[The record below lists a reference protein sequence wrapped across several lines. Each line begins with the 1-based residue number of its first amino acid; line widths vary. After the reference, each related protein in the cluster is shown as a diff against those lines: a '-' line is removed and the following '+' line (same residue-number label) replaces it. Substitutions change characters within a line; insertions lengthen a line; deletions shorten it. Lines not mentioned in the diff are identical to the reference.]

1 MKLGLGSITSLLD
14 SFGNP
19 QEDFPSVLIAGTNGK
34 GSVTT
39 YVTSILRSAGYRV
52 GTFYSPHLFRINE
65 RIRID
70 GEEIAGSVLDGMIG
84 ELRERYHAA
93 PFTFFEGITA
103 AAILYFKRQ
112 KVDFAVFEVG
122 LGGRLDATRLVNA
135 IVTVITGISH
145 DHGEHLGRTRSAIL
159 KEKLGIVRAGV
170 PLVANLKGMRL
181 VRQAEEYCEKNG
193 NLFIDVRKGVSRKVK
208 KIGADSIDFSLVT
221 PGRDYGI
228 ISSSMT
234 GRVQMEN
241 AVTAVRVAEIL
252 GGKIRGLGKKAV
264 KLGIS
269 KGVFAGRFQILPGT
283 PRVILDVSHNEDAL
297 VSASET
303 LVRISPPDK
312 NVMIFGVMAR
322 KELGR
327 FPFKAVSCARDII
340 LVPLKGKGSATGQ
353 DLLGR
358 FAGAGRGQARITLAR
373 GMHDAVRKARRIL
386 GPEDTLL
393 IFGSHLC
400 VEEAVGPVGRFLL

>member
-1 MKLGLGSITSLLD
+1 MKLGLGNITALLD

-19 QEDFPSVLIAGTNGK
+19 QEKFPSVLIAGTNGK

-39 YVTSILRSAGYRV
+39 YMTSILRSAGHSV

-70 GEEIAGSVLDGMIG
+70 GEEIASPVLDGIVG
-84 ELRERYHAA
+84 ELRERFHST

-103 AAILYFKRQ
+103 AAILYFQRE

-159 KEKLGIVRAGV
+159 KEKLGITRAGT
-170 PLVANLKGMRL
+170 PLVANLNGYRL
-181 VRQAEEYCEKNG
+181 TRQAKKYCERNRID
-193 NLFIDVRKGVSRKVK
+193 FIDTRSGISRRVKRIGV
-208 KIGADSIDFSLVT
+208 DSIDFSLVT
-221 PGRDYGI
+221 PVRDYGI
-228 ISSSMT
+228 ITSSMT
-234 GRVQMEN
+234 GRVQMGN
-241 AVTAVRVAEIL
+241 ATTAVRVAEML
-252 GGKIRGLGKKAV
+252 GGKINGIGKKAI

-269 KGVFAGRFQILPGT
+269 KAAFAGRFQVLPGS

-297 VSASET
+297 ISAAET
-303 LVRISPPDK
+303 LVRISPPER

-322 KELGR
+322 KELGG
-327 FPFKAVSCARDII
+327 FPSRAVSSARDII
-340 LVPLKGKGSATGQ
+340 LVPLRGKGSATGQ

-358 FAGAGRGQARITLAR
+358 FTDSAGTARITLAR
-373 GMHDAVRKARRIL
+373 GMYDAVRKARKIL
-386 GPEDTLL
+386 GPEDTVL

-400 VEEAVGPVGRFLL
+400 VEEAVGPVGSFLL